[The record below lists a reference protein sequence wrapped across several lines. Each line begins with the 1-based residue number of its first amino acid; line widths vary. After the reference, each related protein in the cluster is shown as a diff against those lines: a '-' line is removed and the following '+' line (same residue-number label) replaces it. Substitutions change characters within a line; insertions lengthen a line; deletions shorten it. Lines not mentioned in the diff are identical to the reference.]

1 MQQLENIDKDY
12 LKWFSEIKSKIRS
25 TQIRAALAANAT
37 LIEFYYDLGRMIVE
51 KQVQSA
57 WGDKLVQQLS
67 KDLRAEFPEMSGLSY
82 SNLRYC
88 KSFFL
93 YFQISPQ
100 AEGQICQQSVGKL
113 QNNDNQNSIICPQ
126 IVGKISRQSIS
137 PICPQS
143 VGKLQTVDSQKNTT
157 PSQAVGEFY
166 PPIAGQ
172 LSLEA
177 GGKLRSLVFNTPWGH
192 LREIISKVKEL
203 KTAIFYLQETQKN
216 GWSRDV
222 LALQIKNRLHERQGK
237 AVTNFSLTLPEPI
250 SDLAQQTL
258 KDPYIFDFL
267 TISKPYYEKDIENQ
281 LIQHIAKFLLELG
294 KGFAFVGQQYHLEIA
309 DSDYYIDL
317 LFYHIQLKCYVVI
330 ELKNTKFIP
339 EYAGKLNFYL
349 SAVDTLLKK
358 DDDKPAIGI
367 LLCRDKNNIEV
378 EFALRDIH
386 KPMGVSEFELTTAL
400 PEELKSSLP
409 TIEELEQSIK

>member
-1 MQQLENIDKDY
+1 MQQLANIDKDY
-12 LKWFSEIKSKIRS
+12 LNWFSEIKSKIRS

-51 KQVQSA
+51 KQAQSA

-67 KDLRAEFPEMSGLSY
+67 KDLQAEFPEMSGLSY
-82 SNLRYC
+82 TNLMYC
-88 KSFFL
+88 KQFFS
-93 YFQISPQ
+93 YFQIDQQPIS
-100 AEGQICQQSVGKL
+100 QIS
-113 QNNDNQNSIICPQ
+113 
-126 IVGKISRQSIS
+126 
-137 PICPQS
+137 PQS
-143 VGKLQTVDSQKNTT
+143 VGKLQLAKEQKDTICQQSVGRFLPHSEGELQAVDNHKNIFL
-157 PSQAVGEFY
+157 PQPVGEFC
-166 PPIAGQ
+166 PQ
-172 LSLEA
+172 LGDKLSPEA
-177 GGKLRSLVFNTPWGH
+177 GEKLRNLVFNTPWGH
-192 LREIISKVKEL
+192 LREIISKVKDL
-203 KTAIFYLQETQKN
+203 KTAIFYLQKTQEN
-216 GWSRDV
+216 AWSRDV

-237 AVTNFSLTLPEPI
+237 AISNFSLTLPEPM
-250 SDLAQQTL
+250 SDLAQQAL
-258 KDPYIFDFL
+258 KDPYVFDFL
-267 TISKPYYEKDIENQ
+267 TISKPYREKDIENQ
-281 LIQHIAKFLLELG
+281 LIQHIVKFLLELG

-309 DSDYYIDL
+309 DSDYYVDL

-358 DDDKPAIGI
+358 DDDKPTIGI
-367 LLCRDKNNIEV
+367 LLCRDKNNIEA

-409 TIEELEQSIK
+409 TIEELEQSMK